1 MSEHT
6 AMSGGHGGA
15 GAIDPESEARLRAAI
30 AELLSE
36 MREIRAL
43 RDENAVLYERH
54 RVIKR
59 DIELAEDALREFEG
73 GRPVPLWLA
82 VVRGLLRPDRQST
95 RWNWHDFLIG
105 YTKFACGL
113 TTLYLLIASR

>member
-30 AELLSE
+30 AELVSE

-59 DIELAEDALREFEG
+59 DIELAGDALREFERS
-73 GRPVPLWLA
+73 RPVPLWLA

-95 RWNWHDFLIG
+95 RWNWHTFLILNA
-105 YTKFACGL
+105 KVLCGL
-113 TTLYLLIASR
+113 MALYLIVASL

>member
-6 AMSGGHGGA
+6 AMSGGHGDA

-36 MREIRAL
+36 MRELRAL
-43 RDENAVLYERH
+43 RDENAALYERH
-54 RVIKR
+54 RAIQR

-73 GRPVPLWLA
+73 SRPVPLRLA

-95 RWNWHDFLIG
+95 WRDWHTFLIL
-105 YTKFACGL
+105 YAKVLCGL
-113 TTLYLLIASR
+113 MALFLLFASL